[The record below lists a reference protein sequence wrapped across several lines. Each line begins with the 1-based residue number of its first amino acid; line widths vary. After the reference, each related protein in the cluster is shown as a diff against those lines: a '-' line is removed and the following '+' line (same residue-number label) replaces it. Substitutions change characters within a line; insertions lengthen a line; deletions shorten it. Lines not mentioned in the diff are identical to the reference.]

1 MASAL
6 QNPNYRR
13 RVNLI
18 TRAILSKDKSYRT
31 PSTAQA
37 GVQQWL
43 RDSKKPKHKRA
54 KWMQRVTAGTG
65 KKAGGPGI
73 RAILA
78 GRKKTSPARRKL
90 IQRTNRAVVREFQ
103 RQGKGY
109 GGKAEYMASFG
120 GTWRKSKRKASWQVR
135 ARKSKAGA
143 YLSKSKQQKY
153 KTRYPKRKLGMI
165 GNYMV
170 VDVDGVRNDNAK
182 KMRARKPKRRTP
194 VRSRKT
200 TKRRRSRARA
210 NGLALRN
217 GLALTNPSFGNLGGW
232 FTGYA
237 LPIVVAGAAA
247 GGIHAFANF
256 GRFDLSGKINEVVLK
271 VPYLGEKIVAN
282 IPNTFQGLLVSTA
295 LGLVA
300 AKTKGDVR
308 KYLGLT
314 SVAVLTVGAA
324 MDAYNFAAA
333 RQASMAAESDDLDLG
348 ALALDNMGGLA
359 LDNMGALA
367 LDNMGGLALDNFG
380 DGMAYETAP
389 LAGEQLYGQAT
400 LGDAYYSGA
409 DFSLGEGQALLNG
422 SQVWVHKFGRPSRRT
437 KRAAGSASHM
447 AGVPGHRWGWL
458 IKMVGFRRTGA
469 IAAMKP
475 KQRLRV
481 LKSMRAGAIKG
492 YQQATLE
499 QRARAVQA
507 ATPSIEELV
516 AKTSAAGHGQIAPQ
530 GAGGPCGP
538 GGLELAY
545 GDPALFMGA

>member
-1 MASAL
+1 M
-6 QNPNYRR
+6 
-13 RVNLI
+13 
-18 TRAILSKDKSYRT
+18 
-31 PSTAQA
+31 PS
-37 GVQQWL
+37 L
-43 RDSKKPKHKRA
+43 
-54 KWMQRVTAGTG
+54 
-65 KKAGGPGI
+65 
-73 RAILA
+73 
-78 GRKKTSPARRKL
+78 TS
-90 IQRTNRAVVREFQ
+90 
-103 RQGKGY
+103 
-109 GGKAEYMASFG
+109 
-120 GTWRKSKRKASWQVR
+120 
-135 ARKSKAGA
+135 
-143 YLSKSKQQKY
+143 
-153 KTRYPKRKLGMI
+153 
-165 GNYMV
+165 
-170 VDVDGVRNDNAK
+170 VD
-182 KMRARKPKRRTP
+182 
-194 VRSRKT
+194 
-200 TKRRRSRARA
+200 
-210 NGLALRN
+210 L
-217 GLALTNPSFGNLGGW
+217 
-232 FTGYA
+232 
-237 LPIVVAGAAA
+237 
-247 GGIHAFANF
+247 
-256 GRFDLSGKINEVVLK
+256 DLSGKINEVVLK
-271 VPYLGEKIVAN
+271 VPVVGEKIVTH
-282 IPNTFQGLLVSTA
+282 IPNTFQGLLVSAA

-300 AKTKGDVR
+300 TKTKGDVR

-333 RQASMAAESDDLDLG
+333 RQASMAAGSDEGTRRPRSFSSDLG
-348 ALALDNMGGLA
+348 ALALDNMGG
-359 LDNMGALA
+359 LA

-447 AGVPGHRWGWL
+447 AGAPGHRWGWL
-458 IKMVGFRRTGA
+458 IKMVGFRRAGA

-492 YQQATLE
+492 FQRATLE

-507 ATPSIEELV
+507 ATPSVEELV